1 MTKRSVNK
9 IISPFMSPKTKEQ
22 FEEIRQRSAA
32 TILQAALEL
41 FAHQGY
47 KGTSI
52 SRIAKEAGV
61 SKGLIYNYYPSKEAL
76 LEAIVKGAMAEG
88 EKLMESNIRPELP
101 AREQLQHLIES
112 TFSIL
117 QSNLHYW
124 KLFTSLAFQPGILDH
139 FQDLIIKMA
148 TEHLQVL
155 ENLLTEIGF
164 EHPRKEALI
173 LGATLDGLGFHV
185 MNNASLFSLDEMK
198 DYIIDKYCNY

>member
-1 MTKRSVNK
+1 
-9 IISPFMSPKTKEQ
+9 MSPKTKEQ

-32 TILQAALEL
+32 SILQAALEL

-52 SRIAKEAGV
+52 SQIAKEAGV

-88 EKLMESNIRPELP
+88 ESLMKKNLQPELP
-101 AREQLQHLIES
+101 AREQLKHLIES

-117 QSNLHYW
+117 NSNLHYW

-139 FQDLIIKMA
+139 FQDLIMEVAKH
-148 TEHLQVL
+148 HLEIL
-155 ENLLTEIGF
+155 ENLLAEIGF
-164 EHPRKEALI
+164 EHPKKEALL
-173 LGATLDGLGFHV
+173 LGATLDGLGLHI
-185 MNNASLFSLDEMK
+185 MNHAGLFPLEDMK
-198 DYIIDKYCNY
+198 DYIIDKYCNPLRIK